1 MASMM
6 QDWAVRGRAA
16 AAGLLLFAGMAAG
29 AHAQDNPCPNPITG
43 SALSAQFE
51 LLSWS
56 ETDYVIQNEPGMKKV
71 YDKIPAN
78 YQAQMQADPKAF
90 PWGRVTAN
98 RDQATLERV
107 ATLIHDARLRAVAG
121 MLAGLQWKSLQQV
134 LARDS
139 EFQAAAKHPK
149 GTRLEEAARNPK
161 GFDWKALLAGRDTC
175 QLTAL
180 KQSAEAAGAKP
191 L

>member
-1 MASMM
+1 M
-6 QDWAVRGRAA
+6 QLTGRLFLAGRKIAATALALFACAA
-16 AAGLLLFAGMAAG
+16 ASAN
-29 AHAQDNPCPNPITG
+29 AQDNPCPNPMTG
-43 SALSAQFE
+43 AALSAQFE

-71 YDKIPAN
+71 YDKIPPN

-90 PWGRVTAN
+90 PWGRVTQN
-98 RDQATLERV
+98 RDQATLDRV
-107 ATLIHDARLRAVAG
+107 AALIHDARLRAVAG
-121 MLAGLQWKSLQQV
+121 MLASLPWKSLQQV

-139 EFQAAAKHPK
+139 EFQAAAKRPK
-149 GTRLEEAARNPK
+149 GTRLEAAASNPK